1 MSNYLAV
8 ATATETL
15 RTLLSDIAGQDVPG
29 VQVKTTRPDLLVS
42 KDQPTE
48 INIYLYQVTPNA
60 AYRNS
65 DLPTRRADGTVLQ
78 RPIAALDLHY
88 MISFYGN
95 ENELEPQRLLGSVV
109 RTLHAQPFLT
119 REQIRQT
126 ILNNAGFLGGSN
138 LAEQVELVKFSPLHL
153 SLEEFSKI
161 WSIFYQIPYVLS
173 VAYLASVVLIEEEIS
188 TQNALPVL
196 TRNVYAEPF
205 HQPVVEQIVAQPNAT
220 QTVVANRPT
229 IPITLSN
236 TLLIQGQRLQGGPG
250 TFVQIDGIEIVPTSV
265 TDTQITL
272 PLSTTSGVRLRD
284 GANVTLVD
292 GLRAGVQGLQVIHR
306 RQMGVDKIKDEMNW
320 HRGIE
325 SNVAAFVLHPTVT
338 PPVTAAAGVVTVK
351 LQPAVSRPQRVVLL
365 LNEFSATPRQQGAPP
380 ARAYSLI
387 AKPLDQ
393 TWKDTNGQVIPN
405 NDPSKFSDNDT
416 TDTIAFSITG
426 AAPGFY
432 LVRVQVDGAE
442 SLLDVDTRERI
453 PDPNNIGKDMDNP
466 AFNTYIGT
474 PKVEIK

>member
-1 MSNYLAV
+1 MSNYLAI

-15 RTLLSDIAGQDVPG
+15 RTLLSDAAGQDVPG
-29 VQVKTTRPDLLVS
+29 VQVQTTRPDLLVS

-65 DLPTRRADGTVLQ
+65 DLPTRRADGTVVQ
-78 RPIAALDLHY
+78 RPMAALDLHY

-95 ENELEPQRLLGSVV
+95 ENEVEPQRLLGSVV

-126 ILNNAGFLGGSN
+126 VLNNGFLGGSN

-205 HQPVVEQIVAQPNAT
+205 HQPVVEQIVAQPDAN
-220 QTVVANRPT
+220 QTGVANRPT
-229 IPITLSN
+229 IPITLN
-236 TLLIQGQRLQGGPG
+236 KTLLIQGQRLQGGPG
-250 TFVQIDGIEIVPTSV
+250 TLVQIDGIEVLPTNV

-272 PLSTTSGVRLRD
+272 ALATTSGVRLRD

-292 GLRAGVQGLQVIHR
+292 ALRAGVQGLQVIHR
-306 RQMGVDKIKDEMNW
+306 RQMGVDTANDELNW
-320 HRGIE
+320 HRGVE
-325 SNVAAFVLHPTVT
+325 SNVAAFVLHPTIT

-351 LQPAVSRPQRVVLL
+351 LQPVVSRPQRVLLL
-365 LNEFSATPRQQGAPP
+365 LNEFSAAPRQPGAAP
-380 ARAYSLI
+380 ARAYSFV
-387 AKPLDQ
+387 ARPLDQ
-393 TWKDTNGQVIPN
+393 TWKATNGQVVPN

-426 AAPGFY
+426 VAPGPY

-442 SLLDVDTRERI
+442 SVLDVD
-453 PDPNNIGKDMDNP
+453 NNQQSPTFSRFIGP
-466 AFNTYIGT
+466 QVT
-474 PKVEIK
+474 V

>member
-1 MSNYLAV
+1 MSNYLAI

-15 RTLLSDIAGQDVPG
+15 RNLLNDTAGQDVPG

-48 INIYLYQVTPNA
+48 INIYLYQITPNA

-65 DLPTRRADGTVLQ
+65 DLPTRRGDGTVIQ
-78 RPIAALDLHY
+78 RPMAALDLHY

-95 ENELEPQRLLGSVV
+95 ENALEPQRLLGSVV

-126 ILNNAGFLGGSN
+126 VLNNAGFLGGSN

-196 TRNVYAEPF
+196 TRNIYAEPF
-205 HQPVVEQIVAQPNAT
+205 HQPVVEQIIAQPE
-220 QTVVANRPT
+220 ANPPT
-229 IPITLSN
+229 GVNRLNLPITLDK
-236 TLLIQGQRLQGGPG
+236 TLLIQGQNLQGGRG
-250 TFVQIDGIEIVPTSV
+250 TLVQIDGLEVQPPDV

-272 PLSTTSGVRLRD
+272 PLATARGIRLRD
-284 GANVTLVD
+284 GAEVTLVE

-306 RQMGVDKIKDEMNW
+306 RLMGMDAANDVLNW
-320 HRGIE
+320 HYGVE
-325 SNVAAFVLHPTVT
+325 SNIAPFVLHPLITQ
-338 PPVTAAAGVVTVK
+338 PVTATAGVVTVTLK
-351 LQPAVSRPQRVVLL
+351 PVVSRPQRVVLL
-365 LNEFSATPRQQGAPP
+365 LNEFSATPRQPGAPP
-380 ARAYSLI
+380 ARAYSFV

-393 TWKDTNGQVIPN
+393 TWKDTTGQVVPN
-405 NDPSKFSDNDT
+405 DVPGKFSDEDT
-416 TDTIAFSITG
+416 TGTIKFSITG
-426 AAPGFY
+426 VAPGPY

-442 SLLDVDTRERI
+442 SVLDVDPSHRFSGPQVTI
-453 PDPNNIGKDMDNP
+453 
-466 AFNTYIGT
+466 
-474 PKVEIK
+474 